1 MAKLG
6 YVVPEKSVQTTET
19 FHALRRTAEGMLY
32 YTKINKNQNVSIDFD
47 AGNPTDKNG
56 NRQLPT
62 NENYVEDTIKLQA
75 GQTQIF
81 VGDGGTTAFTLTA
94 PVLDGSR
101 LAVFVDGNLQEL
113 DNTYSYTSPTV
124 TFKIAPKNLAQVA
137 VGKID
142 KTLQANPSDF
152 YYQYV
157 FEDGDAT
164 YFIDSDGYF
173 VKRENFTKSLTSIA
187 TDDFS
192 TFESNQTVNS
202 TTWRS

>member
-1 MAKLG
+1 MAKIHYL
-6 YVVPEKSVQTTET
+6 VPERSVQSTET
-19 FHALRRTAEGMLY
+19 FHAIRRTDDGMLY
-32 YTKINKNQNVSIDFD
+32 YTKINKNENVSIDFE
-47 AGNPTDKNG
+47 AGDPTDKNG
-56 NRQLPT
+56 GRQLPT

-81 VGDGGTTAFTLTA
+81 TGDGGTTTFTLSA
-94 PVLDGSR
+94 PALDGSR
-101 LAVFVDGNLQEL
+101 IAVFVDGNLQQL

-142 KTLQANPSDF
+142 KTTQSNPEDF

-164 YFIDSDGYF
+164 YFIDSNGYF
-173 VKRENFTKSLTSIA
+173 VKRENFAKSLTRIT

-192 TFESNQTVNS
+192 TFESTQTVNA

>member
-6 YVVPEKSVQTTET
+6 YLVPEKSVQTTET
-19 FHALRRTAEGMLY
+19 FHAIRRTDEGMLY
-32 YTKINKNQNVSIDFD
+32 YTKYNKNENVSIDFE

-56 NRQLPT
+56 GRQLPT

-81 VGDGGTTAFTLTA
+81 VGDGGTTTFTLSA
-94 PVLDGSR
+94 PALDGSR
-101 LAVFVDGNLQEL
+101 IAVFVDGNLQQL

-142 KTLQANPSDF
+142 KTTQSNPEDF

-164 YFIDSDGYF
+164 YFIDSNGYF
-173 VKRENFTKSLTSIA
+173 VKRENFSKSLTRIT

-192 TFESNQTVNS
+192 TFESTQTVNA

>member
-62 NENYVEDTIKLQA
+62 NENYVEDSIKLQA

-81 VGDGGTTAFTLTA
+81 VGDGGTTAFTLSA
-94 PVLDGSR
+94 PVLDGTR
-101 LAVFVDGNLQEL
+101 LAVFVDGSLQEL

>member
-19 FHALRRTAEGMLY
+19 FHAIRRTDEGLLY
-32 YTKINKNQNVSIDFD
+32 YTKINKNQNISIDFE

-56 NRQLPT
+56 GRQLPT

-81 VGDGGTTAFTLTA
+81 TGDGGTTAFTLSA
-94 PVLDGSR
+94 PALDGSR
-101 LAVFVDGNLQEL
+101 IAVYVDGNIQEL

-142 KTLQANPSDF
+142 KTTQSNPEDF

-164 YFIDSDGYF
+164 YFIDSNGYF
-173 VKRENFTKSLTSIA
+173 VKRENFTKSLTSIP

-192 TFESNQTVNS
+192 TFESTQTVNS

>member
-1 MAKLG
+1 MAKIHYL
-6 YVVPEKSVQTTET
+6 VPERSVQTTET
-19 FHALRRTAEGMLY
+19 FHAIRRTPSGMLY
-32 YTKINKNQNVSIDFD
+32 YTKVNKNENVSIDFE

-56 NRQLPT
+56 GRQLPT
-62 NENYVEDTIKLQA
+62 NENYVEDTIKLQT

-81 VGDGGTTAFTLTA
+81 VGDGGTTTFTLSA
-94 PVLDGSR
+94 PALDDSR
-101 LAVFVDGNLQEL
+101 IAVFVDGNLQQL
-113 DNTYSYTSPTV
+113 GNTYSYTSPTV

-142 KTLQANPSDF
+142 KTTQSNPEDF

-164 YFIDSDGYF
+164 YFIDSNGYF
-173 VKRENFTKSLTSIA
+173 VKRENFAKSLTRIA

-192 TFESNQTVNS
+192 TFESTQTVNS

>member
-1 MAKLG
+1 MAKIHYL
-6 YVVPEKSVQTTET
+6 VPERSVQTTET
-19 FHALRRTAEGMLY
+19 FHAIRRTDEGMLY
-32 YTKINKNQNVSIDFD
+32 YTKINKNENVSIDFE

-56 NRQLPT
+56 GRQLPT
-62 NENYVEDTIKLQA
+62 NENYVEDSIKLIS

-81 VGDGGTTAFTLTA
+81 TGDGGTTAFTLSA

-101 LAVFVDGNLQEL
+101 LIVFIDGIFQEL
-113 DNTYSYTSPTV
+113 DNVYTYTSPTV
-124 TFKIAPKNLAQVA
+124 TFKIAPKNLAQIA
-137 VGKID
+137 VGKLD

-173 VKRENFTKSLTSIA
+173 VKRENFAKSLTSIA

-192 TFESNQTVNS
+192 TFESTQAVNS
-202 TTWRS
+202 TSWRS

>member
-19 FHALRRTAEGMLY
+19 FHAIRRTAEGLLY
-32 YTKINKNQNVSIDFD
+32 YTKYNKNQNVSIDFD
-47 AGNPTDKNG
+47 AGNPT
-56 NRQLPT
+56 
-62 NENYVEDTIKLQA
+62 NENYVEDSIKLQA
-75 GQTQIF
+75 GQTEIF
-81 VGDGGTTAFTLTA
+81 TGNGSTTAFTLSA
-94 PVLDGSR
+94 PVLDGTR
-101 LAVFVDGNLQEL
+101 IAVFVNGNIQEL

-124 TFKIAPKNLAQVA
+124 TFKIAPPTSAQVA

-142 KTLQANPSDF
+142 KTTQANPSDF

-173 VKRENFTKSLTSIA
+173 VKRENFAKSLTSIV

-192 TFESNQTVNS
+192 TFESTQTVNS
-202 TTWRS
+202 TSWRS

>member
-1 MAKLG
+1 MAKIHYL
-6 YVVPEKSVQTTET
+6 VPERSVQTTET
-19 FHALRRTAEGMLY
+19 FHAIRRTPSGMLY
-32 YTKINKNQNVSIDFD
+32 YTKVNKNENVSIDFE

-56 NRQLPT
+56 GRQLPT

-81 VGDGGTTAFTLTA
+81 VGDGGTTTFTLSA
-94 PVLDGSR
+94 PALDGSR
-101 LAVFVDGNLQEL
+101 IAVFVDGNLQQL

-142 KTLQANPSDF
+142 KTTQANPSDF

-164 YFIDSDGYF
+164 YFIDSNGYF
-173 VKRENFTKSLTSIA
+173 VKRENFAKSLTSIP

-192 TFESNQTVNS
+192 TFESTQTVNS